1 MYYGRE
7 RTDCLFRI
15 IHSAVFNSP
24 ARTSK
29 RRVLMAD
36 YDLLI
41 KNGTIVDGL
50 RMPAYRGDIGI
61 RNGKIVAMG
70 NVQGSATRVIDAT
83 GQVVAPGFIDIHTHY
98 DAARSGG
105 TKWDPY
111 ASLSGWHGVTSVA
124 IGNCGFGFDPVRP
137 EDRERAMRR
146 MERTESIPLSCMQ
159 AGMRWDWVTFPEYLD
174 SLDRGGLGVNAAS
187 LVPYSPLRAWVL
199 GNEAARDPDYK
210 TKPEQVEQ
218 LKHILR
224 EGLKAGG
231 FGFSAS
237 FSMANRDYD
246 GGYLPTHVAPREE
259 FLEMAAVM
267 REFNR
272 GSIEWTMGHA
282 LQGLGMDFLLELA
295 KTSGR
300 PVNWN
305 AVIYDPTS
313 PNTWR
318 EQLAWTEKAY
328 KEAPVLAVNI
338 CMPIE
343 FEFTL
348 ETIGL
353 FDQLPAWN
361 EATVGTLEE
370 RRAKLADPGRRAAL
384 KRDMEKAPTLM
395 PGTNPDGEQGQVRMF
410 RWDQTF
416 VDDVHLPKNKSLKG
430 RTIAEIAKEQ
440 GKHPIDT
447 LLDISVEEDL
457 KAEFAMQGFINNND
471 EALTTILKH
480 PLCLIGASDGGAHTK
495 FLTLGR
501 YPTHFLAHWV
511 RDKQIMTLE
520 EAHWRLSAMLGWA
533 IGIRDRGWLRE
544 GMPADIV
551 VYELDKLAVRPMETI
566 QDLPDGDWRRVQK
579 ADGYNYLIV
588 NGQVTFEDGKCT
600 GVLPGKM
607 LRSYDMAG

>member
-1 MYYGRE
+1 
-7 RTDCLFRI
+7 
-15 IHSAVFNSP
+15 
-24 ARTSK
+24 
-29 RRVLMAD
+29 MAD
-36 YDLLI
+36 YDVLI
-41 KNGTIVDGL
+41 KNGTIIDGL
-50 RMPAYRGDIGI
+50 QVPAYRGDIAI
-61 RNGKIVAMG
+61 RGGKIAAMG
-70 NVQGSATRVIDAT
+70 NIQGSATKVIDAT
-83 GQVVAPGFIDIHTHY
+83 GLTVAPGFMDIHTHY
-98 DAARSGG
+98 DAALSGG
-105 TKWDPY
+105 TAWDPY
-111 ASLSGWHGVTSVA
+111 ATLSGWHGVTTVA
-124 IGNCGFGFDPVRP
+124 IGNCGFGFAPVRP
-137 EDRERAMRR
+137 EDRDRAMRR

-159 AGMRWDWVTFPEYLD
+159 AGMRWDWETFPEYMD
-174 SLDRGGLGVNAAS
+174 SLERGGLGVNAAS
-187 LVPYSPLRAWVL
+187 LIPYSPLRAYVL
-199 GNEAARDPDYK
+199 GNDAARDPDYT
-210 TKPEQVEQ
+210 TKPGQVEEI
-218 LKHILR
+218 KNILR
-224 EGLKAGG
+224 EGLQAGG

-259 FLEMAAVM
+259 FLEMAKVM

-318 EQLAWTEKAY
+318 EQLAWTEKAN
-328 KEAPVLAVNI
+328 KEAPVFAVNI

-348 ETIGL
+348 ETMGL

-370 RRAKLADPGRRAAL
+370 RRMKLGDPGRRAAL
-384 KRDMEKAPTLM
+384 KADMEAAPTVM
-395 PGTNPDGEQGQVRMF
+395 PGTSPDGEQGQLRMF
-410 RWDQTF
+410 RWDETF
-416 VDDVHLPKNKSLKG
+416 IDDVHLEKNKSLKG
-430 RTIAEIAKEQ
+430 RTVGEVAREQ
-440 GKHPIDT
+440 GKHPIDC
-447 LLDISVEEDL
+447 LLDLSVEEEL
-457 KAEFAMQGFINNND
+457 KTEFAMQGFINND
-471 EALTTILKH
+471 EEALTTILKH
-480 PLCLIGASDGGAHTK
+480 PQCLIGASDGGAHTK

-511 RDKQIMTLE
+511 RDKQIMSLE

-551 VYELDKLAVRPMETI
+551 VYNLEELAVRPMETVH
-566 QDLPDGDWRRVQK
+566 DLPDGDWRRVQK
-579 ADGYNYLIV
+579 ADGYHYLLV
-588 NGQVTFEDGKCT
+588 NGDVTFDHGECT
-600 GVLPGKM
+600 GVLPGRM
-607 LRSYDMAG
+607 LRSYDQAGS

>member
-1 MYYGRE
+1 
-7 RTDCLFRI
+7 
-15 IHSAVFNSP
+15 
-24 ARTSK
+24 
-29 RRVLMAD
+29 MAE

-50 RMPAYRGDIGI
+50 RMPAYRGDIAI
-61 RNGKIVAMG
+61 RGGKIVAMG
-70 NVQGSATRVIDAT
+70 NIKGSASRVIDAT
-83 GQVVAPGFIDIHTHY
+83 GRIVAPGFMDVHTHY
-98 DAARSGG
+98 DAALSGG

-124 IGNCGFGFDPVRP
+124 IGNCGFGFAPVRP
-137 EDRERAMRR
+137 EDRDRAMRR

-159 AGMRWDWVTFPEYLD
+159 AGMRWDWVTFPEFLD

-199 GNEAARDPDYK
+199 GNDAARDPKYK

-218 LKHILR
+218 IKHLLR
-224 EGLKAGG
+224 EGLQAGG

-259 FLEMAAVM
+259 FLEMASVM

-328 KEAPVLAVNI
+328 REAPVLAVNI

-361 EATVGTLEE
+361 EATVGTLAE
-370 RRAKLADPGRRAAL
+370 RKVKLADASRRPAM
-384 KRDMEKAPTLM
+384 KRDMEKAPTVM
-395 PGTNPDGEQGQVRMF
+395 PGTSPDGEQGAVRMF
-410 RWDQTF
+410 RWDETF
-416 VDDVHLPKNKSLKG
+416 VDDVHLAKNKSLKG
-430 RTIAEIAKEQ
+430 RTIGEIAREQ
-440 GKHPIDT
+440 GKHPVDT
-447 LLDISVEEDL
+447 LLDLSVEEDL
-457 KAEFAMQGFINNND
+457 KTEFAMQGFINND
-471 EALTTILKH
+471 EEALTQIIKH
-480 PLCLIGASDGGAHTK
+480 PLTLVGSSDGGAHTK

-520 EAHWRLSAMLGWA
+520 EAHWRLSAMVGWA

-551 VYELDKLAVRPMETI
+551 VYDLEKLAVRPMETV

-588 NGQVTFEDGKCT
+588 NGEITFEDGQCT
-600 GVLPGKM
+600 GALPGKM

>member
-1 MYYGRE
+1 
-7 RTDCLFRI
+7 
-15 IHSAVFNSP
+15 
-24 ARTSK
+24 
-29 RRVLMAD
+29 MAE

-50 RMPAYRGDIGI
+50 RMPAYRGDIAI
-61 RNGKIVAMG
+61 RDGKIVAMG
-70 NVQGSATRVIDAT
+70 NIKGSASRVIDAT
-83 GQVVAPGFIDIHTHY
+83 GRIVAPGFMDVHTHY
-98 DAARSGG
+98 DAALSGG

-124 IGNCGFGFDPVRP
+124 IGNCGFGFAPVRP
-137 EDRERAMRR
+137 EDRDRAMRR

-159 AGMRWDWVTFPEYLD
+159 AGMRWDWVTFPEFLD

-199 GNEAARDPDYK
+199 GNDAARDPKYK

-218 LKHILR
+218 IKHLLR
-224 EGLKAGG
+224 EGLQAGG

-259 FLEMAAVM
+259 FLEMASVM

-328 KEAPVLAVNI
+328 REAPVLAVNI

-361 EATVGTLEE
+361 EATVGTLAE
-370 RRAKLADPGRRAAL
+370 RKVKLADASRRPAM
-384 KRDMEKAPTLM
+384 KRDMEKAPTVM
-395 PGTNPDGEQGQVRMF
+395 PGTSPDGEQGAVRMF
-410 RWDQTF
+410 RWDETF
-416 VDDVHLPKNKSLKG
+416 VDDVHLAKNKSLKG

-447 LLDISVEEDL
+447 LLDLSVEEDL
-457 KAEFAMQGFINNND
+457 KTEFAMQGFINND
-471 EALTTILKH
+471 EEALTQIIKH
-480 PLCLIGASDGGAHTK
+480 PLTLVGSSDGGAHTK

-520 EAHWRLSAMLGWA
+520 EAHWRLSAMVGWA

-551 VYELDKLAVRPMETI
+551 VYDLEKLAVRPMETV

-588 NGQVTFEDGKCT
+588 NGEITFEDGQCT
-600 GVLPGKM
+600 GALPGKM

>member
-1 MYYGRE
+1 
-7 RTDCLFRI
+7 
-15 IHSAVFNSP
+15 
-24 ARTSK
+24 
-29 RRVLMAD
+29 MAD

-41 KNGTIVDGL
+41 KNGTIIDGL

-61 RNGKIVAMG
+61 RSGKIVAMG
-70 NVQGSATRVIDAT
+70 NIQGSATRVIDAT
-83 GQVVAPGFIDIHTHY
+83 GRIVAPGFMDIHTHY
-98 DAARSGG
+98 DAALSGG

-111 ASLSGWHGVTSVA
+111 ATLSGWHGVTTVA
-124 IGNCGFGFDPVRP
+124 IGNCGFGFAPVRT

-159 AGMRWDWVTFPEYLD
+159 AGMRWDWETFPEFLT
-174 SLDRGGLGVNAAS
+174 SLDRGELGVNAAS

-199 GNEAARDPDYK
+199 GNDAARDPNYK
-210 TKPEQVEQ
+210 TKPGQVEQ
-218 LKHILR
+218 IKNILR
-224 EGLKAGG
+224 EGLQAGG

-259 FLEMAAVM
+259 FLEMAKVM

-318 EQLAWTEKAY
+318 EQLDWTEKAY
-328 KEAPVLAVNI
+328 REAPVLAVNI

-343 FEFTL
+343 FEFTM

-370 RRAKLADPGRRAAL
+370 RKAKLADPARRAAL

-395 PGTNPDGEQGQVRMF
+395 PGTTPDGEQGQVRMF

-447 LLDISVEEDL
+447 MLDISVEEDL
-457 KAEFAMQGFINNND
+457 KAEFAMQGFINNNE

-588 NGQVTFEDGKCT
+588 NGQITFEDGKCT

>member
-1 MYYGRE
+1 
-7 RTDCLFRI
+7 
-15 IHSAVFNSP
+15 
-24 ARTSK
+24 
-29 RRVLMAD
+29 
-36 YDLLI
+36 
-41 KNGTIVDGL
+41 
-50 RMPAYRGDIGI
+50 
-61 RNGKIVAMG
+61 
-70 NVQGSATRVIDAT
+70 
-83 GQVVAPGFIDIHTHY
+83 
-98 DAARSGG
+98 
-105 TKWDPY
+105 
-111 ASLSGWHGVTSVA
+111 
-124 IGNCGFGFDPVRP
+124 
-137 EDRERAMRR
+137 
-146 MERTESIPLSCMQ
+146 MQ
-159 AGMRWDWVTFPEYLD
+159 AGMRWDWETFPEYMD
-174 SLDRGGLGVNAAS
+174 SLERGGLGVNAAS
-187 LVPYSPLRAWVL
+187 LIPYSPLRAYVL
-199 GNEAARDPDYK
+199 GNDAARDPDYT
-210 TKPEQVEQ
+210 TKPGQVEEI
-218 LKHILR
+218 KNILR

-259 FLEMAAVM
+259 FLEMAKVM

-318 EQLAWTEKAY
+318 EQLEWTEKAN
-328 KEAPVLAVNI
+328 KEAPVFAVNI

-348 ETIGL
+348 ETMGL

-370 RRAKLADPGRRAAL
+370 RRMKLGDPGRRAAL
-384 KRDMEKAPTLM
+384 KADMEAAPTVM
-395 PGTNPDGEQGQVRMF
+395 PGTNPDGEQGQLRMF
-410 RWDQTF
+410 RWDETF
-416 VDDVHLPKNKSLKG
+416 IDDVHLEKNKSLKG
-430 RTIAEIAKEQ
+430 RTVGEVAREQ
-440 GKHPIDT
+440 GKHPIDC
-447 LLDISVEEDL
+447 LLDLSVEEEL
-457 KAEFAMQGFINNND
+457 KTEFAMQGFINND
-471 EALTTILKH
+471 EEALTTILKH
-480 PLCLIGASDGGAHTK
+480 PQCLIGASDGGAHTK

-511 RDKQIMTLE
+511 RDKQIMSLE

-551 VYELDKLAVRPMETI
+551 VYNLEELAVRPMETVH
-566 QDLPDGDWRRVQK
+566 DLPDGDWRRVQK
-579 ADGYNYLIV
+579 ADGYHYLLV
-588 NGQVTFEDGKCT
+588 NGDVTFDHGECT
-600 GVLPGKM
+600 GVLPGRM
-607 LRSYDMAG
+607 LRSYDQAGS

>member
-1 MYYGRE
+1 
-7 RTDCLFRI
+7 
-15 IHSAVFNSP
+15 
-24 ARTSK
+24 
-29 RRVLMAD
+29 MAE

-41 KNGTIVDGL
+41 QNGTIIDGL
-50 RMPAYRGDIGI
+50 RMPAYRGNIGI
-61 RNGKIVAMG
+61 RGGKIVAMG
-70 NVQGSATRVIDAT
+70 KVQGSAARVIDAT
-83 GQVVAPGFIDIHTHY
+83 GRIVAPGFMDIHTHY
-98 DAARSGG
+98 DAALSGG
-105 TKWDPY
+105 AKWDPY
-111 ASLSGWHGVTSVA
+111 ATLSGWHGVTTVA
-124 IGNCGFGFDPVRP
+124 IGNCGFGFAPVRP

-159 AGMRWDWVTFPEYLD
+159 AGMRWDWETFPEFLT
-174 SLDRGGLGVNAAS
+174 SLDRGELGVNAAS

-199 GNEAARDPDYK
+199 GNDAARDPKYK
-210 TKPEQVEQ
+210 TKPEQVAEI
-218 LKHILR
+218 KHILR
-224 EGLKAGG
+224 EGLQAGG

-259 FLEMAAVM
+259 FLEMAKVM

-328 KEAPVLAVNI
+328 REAPVLAVNI

-370 RRAKLADPGRRAAL
+370 RKAKLADPVRRPAL

-395 PGTNPDGEQGQVRMF
+395 PGTSPDGEQGQVRMF
-410 RWDQTF
+410 RWDETF
-416 VDDVHLPKNKSLKG
+416 IDDVHLAKNKSLKG
-430 RTIAEIAKEQ
+430 RTIGEVAREQ
-440 GKHPIDT
+440 GKHPIDV
-447 LLDISVEEDL
+447 LLDLSVEEDL
-457 KAEFAMQGFINNND
+457 KTEFAMQGFINND
-471 EALTTILKH
+471 EEALTTIIKH

-544 GMPADIV
+544 GMPADMV
-551 VYELDKLAVRPMETI
+551 VYELEKLAVRPLETV

-579 ADGYNYLIV
+579 ADGYDYLIV
-588 NGQVTFEDGKCT
+588 NGQVTFDHGHCT
-600 GVLPGKM
+600 GALPGKM
-607 LRSYDMAG
+607 LRSYDTAA

>member
-1 MYYGRE
+1 
-7 RTDCLFRI
+7 
-15 IHSAVFNSP
+15 
-24 ARTSK
+24 
-29 RRVLMAD
+29 MAE

-41 KNGTIVDGL
+41 KNGTIIDGL
-50 RMPAYRGDIGI
+50 RMPAYRGNIGI
-61 RNGKIVAMG
+61 RGGKIVAMG

-83 GQVVAPGFIDIHTHY
+83 GRIVAPGFMDIHTHY
-98 DAARSGG
+98 DAALSGG

-111 ASLSGWHGVTSVA
+111 ATLSGWHGVTTVA
-124 IGNCGFGFDPVRP
+124 IGNCGFGFAPVRP

-159 AGMRWDWVTFPEYLD
+159 AGMRWDWETFPEFLT
-174 SLDRGGLGVNAAS
+174 SLDRGELGVNAAS

-199 GNEAARDPDYK
+199 GNDAARDPKYK
-210 TKPEQVEQ
+210 TKPEQVAEI
-218 LKHILR
+218 KHILR
-224 EGLKAGG
+224 EGLQAGG

-259 FLEMAAVM
+259 FLEMASVM

-328 KEAPVLAVNI
+328 REAPVLAVNI

-343 FEFTL
+343 FEFTM

-361 EATVGTLEE
+361 EATVGTLAE
-370 RRAKLADPGRRAAL
+370 RKAKLADPARRPAL

-395 PGTNPDGEQGQVRMF
+395 PGTSPDGEQGQVRMF
-410 RWDQTF
+410 RWDETF
-416 VDDVHLPKNKSLKG
+416 VDDVHLAKNKSLKG
-430 RTIAEIAKEQ
+430 RTIGEIAKEQ
-440 GKHPIDT
+440 GKHPIDVM
-447 LLDISVEEDL
+447 LDLSVEEDL
-457 KAEFAMQGFINNND
+457 KAEFAMQGFINND
-471 EALTTILKH
+471 EEALTTIIKH

-551 VYELDKLAVRPMETI
+551 VYELEKLAVRPLETI

-588 NGQVTFEDGKCT
+588 NGQITFEDGKCT
-600 GVLPGKM
+600 GALPGKM
-607 LRSYDMAG
+607 LRSYDVAA

>member
-1 MYYGRE
+1 MAEY
-7 RTDCLFRI
+7 D
-15 IHSAVFNSP
+15 
-24 ARTSK
+24 
-29 RRVLMAD
+29 VL
-36 YDLLI
+36 I
-41 KNGTIVDGL
+41 QNGTIIDGL
-50 RMPAYRGDIGI
+50 RMPAYRGNIGI
-61 RNGKIVAMG
+61 RGGKIVAMG

-83 GQVVAPGFIDIHTHY
+83 GRIVAPGFMDIHTHY
-98 DAARSGG
+98 DAALSGG
-105 TKWDPY
+105 LKWDPY
-111 ASLSGWHGVTSVA
+111 ATLSGWHGVTTVA
-124 IGNCGFGFDPVRP
+124 IGNCGFGFAPVRP
-137 EDRERAMRR
+137 EDRDRAMRR

-159 AGMRWDWVTFPEYLD
+159 AGMRWDWETFPQFLN
-174 SLDRGGLGVNAAS
+174 SLDRGELGVNAAS

-199 GNEAARDPDYK
+199 GNDAARDPKYK
-210 TKPEQVEQ
+210 TKPEQVAEI
-218 LKHILR
+218 KHILR
-224 EGLKAGG
+224 EGLQAGG

-259 FLEMAAVM
+259 FLEMASVM

-318 EQLAWTEKAY
+318 EQLAWTEKANR
-328 KEAPVLAVNI
+328 EAPVLAVNI

-370 RRAKLADPGRRAAL
+370 RKAKLADPARRPAM

-395 PGTNPDGEQGQVRMF
+395 PGTSPDGEQGQVRMF
-410 RWDQTF
+410 RWDETF
-416 VDDVHLPKNKSLKG
+416 IDDVHLAKNKSLKG
-430 RTIAEIAKEQ
+430 RTIGEVAKEQ

-447 LLDISVEEDL
+447 LLDLSVEEDL
-457 KAEFAMQGFINNND
+457 KTTFAMQGFINND
-471 EALTTILKH
+471 EEALTTIIKH

-551 VYELDKLAVRPMETI
+551 VYELEKLAVRPLETL

-579 ADGYNYLIV
+579 ADGYDYLIV
-588 NGQVTFEDGKCT
+588 NGQVTFDHGNCT
-600 GVLPGKM
+600 GALPGKM
-607 LRSYDMAG
+607 LRSYDTAA